1 MERKP
6 SFAQIFSCT
15 KPPINPPC
23 SAIDLKIKRSKTDR
37 PFFVGMYP
45 RFFSSI
51 PVSHVYPTD
60 MKTRSLL
67 DGIYAF
73 INRRPV
79 YHTLFWLTLYGTM
92 VGTSLRQGIPLSTTL
107 CNETIQGFF
116 FAALVY
122 FNLLYLIP
130 NYLARH
136 AFIYFGLVL
145 AACAIVTPIEV
156 LVLYLVYSGAPEIQE
171 NVREQQLSIYLVNV
185 FVTILSTVL
194 RVVMD
199 WWRYQTEKQVLM
211 TQTMQSELRFLKSQI
226 NPHFLFNT
234 LNNLYALTLK
244 KSDKAPEIVL
254 KLAEIMRYM
263 LYECNERR
271 VHLSKE
277 IHYLY
282 NYLDLERLRQP
293 KDAEIRFVVEGHVS
307 EQLVA
312 PLMFVPFVENSFK
325 HGINHATAGGFVRL
339 RLSVQGE
346 DLEFFIENSKVE
358 QMPRPSHPRSGGI
371 GLANVRQRLEL
382 LYPGNY
388 DLEIQDEP
396 NRYAVTLRL
405 KMVV

>member
-1 MERKP
+1 
-6 SFAQIFSCT
+6 
-15 KPPINPPC
+15 
-23 SAIDLKIKRSKTDR
+23 
-37 PFFVGMYP
+37 
-45 RFFSSI
+45 
-51 PVSHVYPTD
+51 

-67 DGIYAF
+67 DRIYAF
-73 INRRPV
+73 LNQRPI
-79 YHTLFWLTLYGTM
+79 YHGLFWLALYGTM
-92 VGTSLRQGIPLSTTL
+92 VGTSLRQGIGLGTTL
-107 CNETIQGFF
+107 CNETIQALF
-116 FAALVY
+116 FAGLVY
-122 FNLLYLIP
+122 CNLFFLIP

-145 AACAIVTPIEV
+145 AACALVTPIEV
-156 LVLYLVYSGAPEIQE
+156 LVLFLVYSDAPEYQA
-171 NVREQQLSIYLVNV
+171 NVVDQQVRIYLSNV
-185 FVTILSTVL
+185 FVTLLSTIL
-194 RVVMD
+194 RVIMD
-199 WWRYQTEKQVLM
+199 WWRYQYEKQVLL

-293 KDAEIRFVVEGHVS
+293 NQADIRFLVEGLVS

-312 PLMFVPFVENSFK
+312 PLMFVPFVENAFK
-325 HGINHATAGGFVRL
+325 HGLNHATAGGYVRI

-346 DLEFFIENSKVE
+346 DAEFFIENSKEE
-358 QMPRPSHPRSGGI
+358 QMPKPSHPRSGGI
-371 GLANVRQRLEL
+371 GLANVRQRLKI
-382 LYPGNY
+382 LYADNH
-388 DLEIQDEP
+388 DLEIIDEP

-405 KMVV
+405 KMGE

>member
-1 MERKP
+1 
-6 SFAQIFSCT
+6 
-15 KPPINPPC
+15 
-23 SAIDLKIKRSKTDR
+23 
-37 PFFVGMYP
+37 
-45 RFFSSI
+45 
-51 PVSHVYPTD
+51 

-67 DGIYAF
+67 DQIYAF
-73 INRRPV
+73 LNQRPV
-79 YHTLFWLTLYGTM
+79 YHTLFWLALYGTM
-92 VGTSLRQGIPLSTTL
+92 VGTSLRQGIDVQTTVY
-107 CNETIQGFF
+107 NETIQVLFF
-116 FAALVY
+116 VGLVY
-122 FNLLYLIP
+122 CNLLFLIP

-156 LVLYLVYSGAPEIQE
+156 LVLYLVYSDAPDYQA
-171 NVREQQLSIYLVNV
+171 NVVDQQVRIYLSNV
-185 FVTILSTVL
+185 FVTILATVL
-194 RVVMD
+194 RVIMD
-199 WWRYQTEKQVLM
+199 WWRYQNEKQVLL

-271 VHLSKE
+271 VLLSKE

-293 KDAEIRFVVEGHVS
+293 KDADIRFVVEGHVS
-307 EQLVA
+307 EQMVA

-325 HGINHATAGGFVRL
+325 HGLNHATAGGYVRI

-346 DLEFFIENSKVE
+346 DAEFFIENSKVA

-371 GLANVRQRLEL
+371 GLANVKQRLQI
-382 LYPGNY
+382 LYPDSH
-388 DLEIQDEP
+388 DLEIIDEP

-405 KMVV
+405 KMVE

>member
-1 MERKP
+1 MR
-6 SFAQIFSCT
+6 
-15 KPPINPPC
+15 
-23 SAIDLKIKRSKTDR
+23 
-37 PFFVGMYP
+37 
-45 RFFSSI
+45 
-51 PVSHVYPTD
+51 
-60 MKTRSLL
+60 TRSLL
-67 DGIYAF
+67 DSLYAF
-73 INRRPV
+73 LNRRLV
-79 YHTLFWLTLYGTM
+79 YHGLFWLALYGTM
-92 VGTSLRQGIPLSTTL
+92 VGTSLRQGIDVYTTL
-107 CNETIQGFF
+107 TNETIQALF

-122 FNLLYLIP
+122 FNLRYLIP

-156 LVLYLVYSGAPEIQE
+156 LVLYLIYSAEPAYQA
-171 NVREQQLSIYLVNV
+171 NVVDQQVRIYLANV
-185 FVTILSTVL
+185 FVTIIATVL
-194 RVVMD
+194 RVIMD
-199 WWRYQTEKQVLM
+199 WWRYQNEKQVLL

-271 VHLSKE
+271 VHLAKE
-277 IHYLY
+277 IHYLQ

-293 KDAEIRFVVEGHVS
+293 RDAEISFTVDGQVS

-325 HGINHATAGGFVRL
+325 HGINHATAGGFVRM
-339 RLSVQGE
+339 RLKVLGD
-346 DLEFFIENSKVE
+346 DLEFVIENSKVD

-371 GLANVRQRLEL
+371 GLSNVRQRLEL
-382 LYPGNY
+382 LYPDSY
-388 DLEIQDEP
+388 ELEIKDEP
-396 NRYAVTLRL
+396 GCYTAILRL
-405 KMVV
+405 KMD

>member
-1 MERKP
+1 MPE
-6 SFAQIFSCT
+6 
-15 KPPINPPC
+15 
-23 SAIDLKIKRSKTDR
+23 
-37 PFFVGMYP
+37 
-45 RFFSSI
+45 
-51 PVSHVYPTD
+51 

-67 DGIYAF
+67 DRIYAF
-73 INRRPV
+73 LNRRPV
-79 YHTLFWLTLYGTM
+79 YHILFWMTLYGTM
-92 VGTSLRQGIPLSTTL
+92 VGTSLRQGIDLQTTL
-107 CNETIQGFF
+107 YNETLQALF
-116 FAALVY
+116 FAGLVY
-122 FNLLYLIP
+122 FNLRYLIP
-130 NYLARH
+130 NYLAKH

-145 AACAIVTPIEV
+145 ITCLIVTPIEV
-156 LVLYLVYSGAPEIQE
+156 LVLYLMYTGAPEFQA
-171 NVREQQLSIYLVNV
+171 NVVDQQVRIYLGNV
-185 FVTILSTVL
+185 LVTIFATVL
-194 RVVMD
+194 RVIMD
-199 WWRYQTEKQVLM
+199 WWRYQNEKQVLL

-293 KDAEIRFVVEGHVS
+293 KNADIRFVVEGHVS

-312 PLMFVPFVENSFK
+312 PLIFVPFVENSFK
-325 HGINHATAGGFVRL
+325 HGLNHATDGGFVRL
-339 RLSVQGE
+339 KLAVQGE

-358 QMPRPSHPRSGGI
+358 HAPRPSHPRSGGI
-371 GLANVRQRLEL
+371 GLSNVRQRLEM
-382 LYPGNY
+382 LYPENHS
-388 DLEIQDEP
+388 LEITDEP

-405 KMVV
+405 KMV

>member
-1 MERKP
+1 
-6 SFAQIFSCT
+6 
-15 KPPINPPC
+15 
-23 SAIDLKIKRSKTDR
+23 
-37 PFFVGMYP
+37 
-45 RFFSSI
+45 
-51 PVSHVYPTD
+51 

-67 DGIYAF
+67 DRIYAF
-73 INRRPV
+73 LNRRPV
-79 YHTLFWLTLYGTM
+79 YHTLFWMALYGTM
-92 VGTSLRQGIPLSTTL
+92 VGTSLRQGISLSTTFR
-107 CNETIQGFF
+107 NETIQAVF
-116 FAALVY
+116 FATLVY
-122 FNLLYLIP
+122 FNLRYLIP

-156 LVLYLVYSGAPEIQE
+156 LVLYLVYSGSPEYQA
-171 NVREQQLSIYLVNV
+171 NVVDQQVRIYLGNV
-185 FVTILSTVL
+185 FVTIIATVL
-194 RVVMD
+194 RVIMD
-199 WWRYQTEKQVLM
+199 WWRYQNEKQVLL

-293 KDAEIRFVVEGHVS
+293 KEADIRFVVEGHVS

-325 HGINHATAGGFVRL
+325 HGLNHATSGGYVRI

-371 GLANVRQRLEL
+371 GLANVKQRLQI
-382 LYPGNY
+382 LYPDNH
-388 DLEIQDEP
+388 DLEVVDEP

-405 KMVV
+405 KMID